1 MRWGIFFLY
10 VGNSGNHT
18 ANANLVSLAAVFSIV
33 TQRSFVTI
41 LKTAARETN
50 ANQTDARF
58 FSSVVV
64 VVVVVAFGNK
74 RGIRKSDEKI
84 AGCGIFVKK
93 EQEYAGSG
101 PPPPPP
107 FPFQTQ
113 YDQYD
118 PSKKKSAGSGKV
130 INT

>member
-1 MRWGIFFLY
+1 M
-10 VGNSGNHT
+10 
-18 ANANLVSLAAVFSIV
+18 
-33 TQRSFVTI
+33 TI

-64 VVVVVAFGNK
+64 VVVVVVVAFRNK

-84 AGCGIFVKK
+84 AGCRIFVKK

-101 PPPPPP
+101 PPSLLPVP
-107 FPFQTQ
+107 
-113 YDQYD
+113 D
-118 PSKKKSAGSGKV
+118 S
-130 INT
+130 I

>member
-1 MRWGIFFLY
+1 M
-10 VGNSGNHT
+10 
-18 ANANLVSLAAVFSIV
+18 
-33 TQRSFVTI
+33 TI

-58 FSSVVV
+58 FSSV

-101 PPPPPP
+101 PPSPLPVPD
-107 FPFQTQ
+107 FNMINMIHRRKKVQEAERSSIRRQLFVWEQKVSFCATVVRF
-113 YDQYD
+113 
-118 PSKKKSAGSGKV
+118 KKKIS
-130 INT
+130 